1 MLYSFASPILPIL
14 QPVCTGI
21 EIVFGG
27 TSFGGLSEV
36 TENNIGGRNNNLSP
50 APAGNYAMITNVGS
64 IGGQPFHLKLESA
77 TSNGIDP
84 NCKEGSAADHK
95 ACSIAINS
103 SYNTVD
109 FFIAKNEEHPIK
121 FTFIDASTGSQI
133 LGSQIDRFSFS
144 VFDVGNTG
152 GSCELDNA
160 AIRGS
165 LTLSFETR
173 VLLVQWFRHV
183 CMWRLRE

>member
-1 MLYSFASPILPIL
+1 
-14 QPVCTGI
+14 
-21 EIVFGG
+21 
-27 TSFGGLSEV
+27 
-36 TENNIGGRNNNLSP
+36 
-50 APAGNYAMITNVGS
+50 MITNVGS

-121 FTFIDASTGSQI
+121 FTFIDASTGNQI
-133 LGSQIDRFSFS
+133 TPLERFSFS

-152 GSCELDNA
+152 
-160 AIRGS
+160 RG
-165 LTLSFETR
+165 
-173 VLLVQWFRHV
+173 V
-183 CMWRLRE
+183 